1 MSSVGLNNVLQNQ
14 AAQTASTNASSS
26 KTASA
31 AETEKNMFLNLL
43 CKQLQYQDPLNP
55 VENTEFASQ
64 LAQFSSL
71 EALSNM
77 ESSIET
83 MASYQNSMNSI
94 QTVSFIGKQINS
106 TGNTFTYTTGGTSKL
121 NYNLDSTAA
130 DVVVTIYDSDG
141 STVRTIDMGAMKSGD
156 ATCTWDGKDDDGTTA
171 TGGTY
176 RFTVK
181 ATDSSGAAITAT
193 TKTKGTV
200 TGVKY
205 VDGSIYLEVGDKS
218 VSLSDVT
225 EITN

>member
-1 MSSVGLNNVLQNQ
+1 MSNVGLTNVLQNQ
-14 AAQTASTNASSS
+14 TTQAASTSSS

-55 VENTEFASQ
+55 VENTEFATQ

-77 ESSIET
+77 ESAINT
-83 MASYQNSMNSI
+83 MATYQNSMNSI

-106 TGNTFTYTTGGTSKL
+106 TGNSFNFTTGQTSSL
-121 NYNLDSTAA
+121 NFNLASMAA
-130 DVVVTIYDSDG
+130 DVVVTIYNSDG
-141 STVRTIDMGAMKSGD
+141 SPVRTIDMGAMKSGD
-156 ATCTWDGKDDDGTTA
+156 ATCTWDGKNDDGSTV

-176 RFTVK
+176 KFKVK
-181 ATDSSGAAITAT
+181 ATDSSGAAVTAI
-193 TKTKGTV
+193 TKTKGMV

-205 VDGSIYLEVGDKS
+205 VNGSIYLEVGDKN